1 MTGWDEKVREIM
13 GRPGKL
19 GIMATADRAGNPN
32 AAYFG
37 SPRLAGDG
45 TLVMGLGNCRSLA
58 NLAENPRAAFFVV
71 EGSPVGFATP
81 GYRLYLKVLK
91 IDRSGPVLQ
100 EVRELIAAKAGPQV
114 AETIKAGVVFEVTGV
129 RPLVDPI

>member
-1 MTGWDEKVREIM
+1 M
-13 GRPGKL
+13 
-19 GIMATADRAGNPN
+19 
-32 AAYFG
+32 
-37 SPRLAGDG
+37 
-45 TLVMGLGNCRSLA
+45 
-58 NLAENPRAAFFVV
+58 
-71 EGSPVGFATP
+71 
-81 GYRLYLKVLK
+81 LK